1 MGAGSKVVTI
11 VLAVVIVAL
20 SVGLIIGGTYS
31 LYTDQATVTNHLN
44 AGELEITLA
53 RTALTTKT
61 IDNSTGLLT
70 ETVYPEGEVDFTDS
84 TTQNVFEIND
94 GTKIIPGSKFDAS
107 MKIRNDGTIAFTY
120 WIEIRFASEVSSALA
135 EQLKVTVTTADGTE
149 TTAFLSSGLVIGSSG
164 APIGM
169 LLTRQSTTF
178 DVTIEFLE
186 LGAEVNDAAQGESID
201 FDLVVHAVQ
210 VVESAAQ

>member
-1 MGAGSKVVTI
+1 MGASSKVITI
-11 VLAVVIVAL
+11 VLAVVIVTL

-94 GTKIIPGSKFDAS
+94 DTKIIPGSKFDAS

-135 EQLKVTVTTADGTE
+135 EQLKVTVTTADGKE

-169 LLTRQSTTF
+169 LLTRQSTT
-178 DVTIEFLE
+178 
-186 LGAEVNDAAQGESID
+186 
-201 FDLVVHAVQ
+201 LVAMVSSLVLP
-210 VVESAAQ
+210 VMR